1 MKDDFK
7 KSFLNDIKKIKD
19 KKLLVKIQEVIN
31 AVESAQT
38 TQDIPELKKLK
49 GSRRGIYYRIKID
62 DYRIGVSI
70 ENEVVIFVVFGA
82 RKDIYKH
89 FPL

>member
-7 KSFLNDIKKIKD
+7 KSFLNDIKKIKN
-19 KKLLVKIQEVIN
+19 KKLLVKIKDVIK
-31 AVESAQT
+31 AVESAQNM
-38 TQDIPELKKLK
+38 QDIPDLKKLK
-49 GSRRGIYYRIKID
+49 GSRKGIYYRIKID

-70 ENEVVIFVVFGA
+70 ENEMVTFVVFGA

-89 FPL
+89 FPS